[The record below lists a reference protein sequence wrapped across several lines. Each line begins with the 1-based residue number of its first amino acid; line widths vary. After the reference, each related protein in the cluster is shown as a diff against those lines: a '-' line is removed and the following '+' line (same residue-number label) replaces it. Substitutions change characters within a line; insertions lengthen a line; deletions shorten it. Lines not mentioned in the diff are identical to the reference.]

1 MSAKNFRFRSPGIR
15 IQEIDQSF
23 VEAPTV
29 SEVGP
34 VIVGRS
40 LEGPILKPVTV
51 NSVAEFIDVFGEP
64 SPGGYAGGDLWRSEN
79 TTAPHYGAYAALAYL
94 RNSAPVT
101 FIRLGGIAA
110 PGASGTGQA
119 GWQTTGAVDPDATLA
134 DDAGAYGLWLAPSA
148 SSGDAHGTGSLAA
161 VFYMSQGAAIG
172 LEVAAGEYKTKRL
185 ASFAGTLTNAKIK
198 LAVSASAAGTTF
210 TPASLVNELGYT
222 SGSTDHNKTFT
233 VTLDPSDSNFIRKAF
248 NTSPLKTYKGDDGV
262 NHPHP
267 YFLGETFEDV
277 IKSKEGTETA
287 TLAFIT
293 PLASG
298 SVYKG
303 DYRYDFQEAKTGWIF
318 SQDTGLNTS
327 FDPIDSTPQ
336 KLFRLVGLNEGRWAS
351 KNIKISIAKISYT
364 KVDNSAEPYPTFSVQ
379 VRDVKDSDNSPAIL
393 EEFNDLTLNPRSANF
408 IAAVIGDQYIKYDKA
423 ARKHRVFGSYPN
435 NSRYIRVDVHP
446 DILYGA
452 ADPELV
458 PFGFLGPARRKKF
471 QIISGSAT
479 TAPDSEYVTLQASY
493 ASELDS
499 SLEWGGGDFIASN
512 VLADTFTASLDWPDY
527 ALRVTASNS
536 SRGVAKNG
544 YFGVRVQKNE
554 TSRFF
559 SENYYDLTYPLEEGV
574 DPWEADGTNTVHT
587 FAFSLD
593 DVKQISGS
601 GTGWLDNAAYKSGN
615 RASSTAGEKSIS
627 QLGAYYK
634 ANGPGQTATAL
645 YTNSTAGWKTVIDA
659 GYNKFTMP
667 MHGGFDGV
675 DITKKNPFS
684 NVTLTGGSTND
695 GQDNYA
701 WYSVFTAI
709 KALKDPE
716 FIDYDIAAVPGVWE
730 KELNKLMAEQCLE
743 RGDALAVIDLDSGY
757 RPLEETKEDS
767 TTAVNTDLTKLGSVS
782 SAVNWRRNDMSDL
795 VHSYACTF
803 YPWVDISD
811 PRAGALVSV
820 PPSVAMLGVFGRV
833 KQVSDVWFAPAGFN
847 RGGLSDGLSGYP
859 VVSVKDRL
867 TSNERDEL
875 YDNGINPIASFPAEG
890 VVVFGQK
897 TLQLQRSALDR
908 INVRRLMIYLK
919 RQISR
924 VASSLLFEPNVPD
937 TWRNFTNDA
946 EEILQE
952 VQDGLGIEEYRFILD
967 ETTTTPDLVDQNT
980 LYAKLLV
987 KPTRA
992 IEFIALDFVLTNS
1005 GVDFPE

>member
-1 MSAKNFRFRSPGIR
+1 
-15 IQEIDQSF
+15 
-23 VEAPTV
+23 
-29 SEVGP
+29 
-34 VIVGRS
+34 
-40 LEGPILKPVTV
+40 LKPVTV

-64 SPGGYAGGDLWRSEN
+64 SPGGYAGGDLWRNEN

-110 PGASGTGQA
+110 PGASGTGYA
-119 GWQTTGAVDPDATLA
+119 GWQTTGSVEPNDTLA
-134 DDAGAYGLWLAPSA
+134 SDAGAYGLWLVPSG
-148 SSGDAHGTGSLAA
+148 SGVLGEHGTGSLAA
-161 VFYMSQGAAIG
+161 VFYMSKGAAIG
-172 LEVAAGEYKTKRL
+172 VDTDTSGQYKTRVLSK
-185 ASFAGTLTNAKIK
+185 FAGKLSDAKIK
-198 LAVSASAAGTTF
+198 LVVSASAAATTF
-210 TPASLVNELGYT
+210 TPASLVDELGYT
-222 SGSTDHNKTFT
+222 SGSTEHNKKFT
-233 VTLDPSDSNFIRKAF
+233 ITLDPSDSNFIRKAF
-248 NTSPLKTYKGDDGV
+248 NTSPLKTYNGADGV

-267 YFLGETFEDV
+267 YFLGETFEDA
-277 IKSKEGTETA
+277 IKSKEA
-287 TLAFIT
+287 DVSHTLAFIT

-471 QIISGSAT
+471 QIISGSNS
-479 TAPDSEYVTLQASY
+479 TALVDSTYVTLQTSY
-493 ASELDS
+493 ASEKES
-499 SLEWGGGDFIASN
+499 SLEWDATRDYVRGITDANS
-512 VLADTFTASLDWPDY
+512 LRFTASLEWPDY

-593 DVKQISGS
+593 DVKQISS
-601 GTGWLDNAAYKSGN
+601 STTGWLDNAAYAAGN
-615 RASSTAGEKSIS
+615 RKSSTAGEKSIS
-627 QLGAYYK
+627 QIGSYFK
-634 ANGPGQTATAL
+634 ANGPLQTATAL
-645 YTNSTAGWKTVIDA
+645 YTNSAGWKTVIDA

-684 NVTLTGGSTND
+684 NVTLTGGGTND
-695 GQDNYA
+695 GQSNYA

-730 KELNKLMAEQCLE
+730 TELNKLMAEQCLE

-757 RPLEETKEDS
+757 RPLEEMQEDS

-782 SAVNWRRNDMSDL
+782 EAVSWRRNSMSDL

-811 PRAGALVSV
+811 PRTNALVSV

-875 YDNGINPIASFPAEG
+875 YDNGINPIASFPSEG

-924 VASSLLFEPNVPD
+924 VAGSLLFEPNVPD
-937 TWRNFTNDA
+937 TWRNFTSDA

-952 VQDGLGIEEYRFILD
+952 VQDGLGIEEYRFVLD

>member
-79 TTAPHYGAYAALAYL
+79 TTSPHYGAYAALAYL

-119 GWQTTGAVDPDATLA
+119 GWQTTGSSAPDATLGS
-134 DDAGAYGLWLAPSA
+134 DAGAYGLWLAPSA
-148 SSGDAHGTGSLAA
+148 SSGDEHGTGSLAA

-185 ASFAGTLTNAKIK
+185 AKFTGKLTDAEIK
-198 LAVSASAAGTTF
+198 LVVSASAAATTF
-210 TPASLVNELGYT
+210 TPASLVDELGYT
-222 SGSTDHNKTFT
+222 SGSTEHNKKFT

-248 NTSPLKTYKGDDGV
+248 NTSPLKTYNGADGV

-277 IKSKEGTETA
+277 IKSKETDVTH

-351 KNIKISIAKISYT
+351 KSIKISIAKISYT

-471 QIISGSAT
+471 QIISGSNST
-479 TAPDSEYVTLQASY
+479 VSDSAYVTLQASY
-493 ASELDS
+493 ASEGDS
-499 SLEWGGGDFIASN
+499 SLEWTGGDFIASN
-512 VLADTFTASLDWPDY
+512 VLTDTFTASLDWPDY
-527 ALRVTASNS
+527 ALRVTASNG

-544 YFGVRVQKNE
+544 YFGVRTQKDE

-559 SENYYDLTYPLEEGV
+559 SENYYDLTYPLEGGV
-574 DPWEADGTNTVHT
+574 DSWEADGTNTVHT

-593 DVKQISGS
+593 DVKQLSS
-601 GTGWLDNAAYKSGN
+601 STTGWQDNAGYEAGN
-615 RASSTAGEKSIS
+615 RASAVAGKKSIS
-627 QLGAYYK
+627 QLAAYYK
-634 ANGPGQTATAL
+634 ANGPGNASPTAL
-645 YTNSTAGWKTVIDA
+645 YSNSAGWKTVIDA

-859 VVSVKDRL
+859 VVNVKDRL

-875 YDNGINPIASFPAEG
+875 YDNGINPIASFPSEG

-924 VASSLLFEPNVPD
+924 VAGSLLFEPNVPD
-937 TWRNFTNDA
+937 TWRNFTSDA

>member
-15 IQEIDQSF
+15 VQEIDQSF

-64 SPGGYAGGDLWRSEN
+64 SPGGYAGGDLWRNEN

-94 RNSAPVT
+94 RNSAPIT
-101 FIRLGGIAA
+101 FIRLGGISS
-110 PGASGTGQA
+110 PGASGTGLA
-119 GWQTTGAVDPDATLA
+119 GWQTTGSVEPNATLP

-148 SSGDAHGTGSLAA
+148 SAGDKHGTGSLAA
-161 VFYMSQGAAIG
+161 VFYMSKGAAIG
-172 LEVAAGEYKTKRL
+172 LKVAAGEYKTKRL
-185 ASFAGTLTNAKIK
+185 AKFSGTLTNAKIE
-198 LAVSASAAGTTF
+198 LVVSASAAATDF
-210 TPASLVNELGYT
+210 TPASLVSELGYT
-222 SGSTDHNKTFT
+222 SGASDHNKTFT
-233 VTLDPSDSNFIRKAF
+233 VTLDPSDSNFIRKAL
-248 NTSPLKTYKGDDGV
+248 NTSPLRTYKGDDGV

-277 IKSKEGTETA
+277 IKAKEGSESNTM
-287 TLAFIT
+287 AFIA

-303 DYRYDFQEAKTGWIF
+303 DYRYDFQEAKTGWVF

-364 KVDNSAEPYPTFSVQ
+364 KIDNAAEPYPTFSVQ
-379 VRDVKDSDNSPAIL
+379 VRDAKDSDNSPAIL
-393 EEFNDLTLNPRSANF
+393 EEFNDVTLNPRSSNF
-408 IAAVIGDQYIKYDKA
+408 IAAVIGDQYIEYDKA

-446 DILYGA
+446 DVLYGT

-471 QIISGSAT
+471 QIISGSAANT
-479 TAPDSEYVTLQASY
+479 PADATYVNLQTSY
-493 ASELDS
+493 ASEGDS

-512 VLADTFTASLDWPDY
+512 VLANTFTASLEWPDY
-527 ALRVTASNS
+527 ALRVSASNS

-544 YFGVRVQKNE
+544 YFGVRTQKNE

-559 SENYYDLTYPLEEGV
+559 SDNYYDLSYPLEGGV
-574 DPWEADGTNTVHT
+574 DSWNPDGTNTVHT

-593 DVKQISGS
+593 DVKQVSS
-601 GTGWLDNAAYKSGN
+601 STTGWLDDAAYEAGN
-615 RASSTAGEKSIS
+615 RKSAVAGKKSIS
-627 QLGAYYK
+627 QLGSYYK

-645 YTNSTAGWKTVIDA
+645 YTNSAGWKTVIDA

-684 NVTLTGGSTND
+684 NVTLTGGATND
-695 GQDNYA
+695 GANNYA
-701 WYSVFTAI
+701 WYSVFAAI

-716 FIDYDIAAVPGVWE
+716 FIDYDVAAVPGVWE
-730 KELNKLMAEQCLE
+730 KQLNKLMADQCLE
-743 RGDALAVIDLDSGY
+743 RGDALAVVDLDSGY
-757 RPLEETKEDS
+757 RPLEETKENA
-767 TTAVNTDLTKLGSVS
+767 TTGVNTDLTKLGSVS
-782 SAVNWRRNDMSDL
+782 AAVNWRRNDMSDL

-811 PRAGALVSV
+811 PRTNGLVSV

-859 VVSVKDRL
+859 VVNVKDRL

-875 YDNGINPIASFPAEG
+875 YDNGINPIASFPSEG

-897 TLQLQRSALDR
+897 TLQLERSSLDR

-980 LYAKLLV
+980 LYAKLLI

>member
-15 IQEIDQSF
+15 VQEIDQSF

-64 SPGGYAGGDLWRSEN
+64 SPGGYAGGDLWRNEN

-94 RNSAPVT
+94 RNSAPIT
-101 FIRLGGIAA
+101 FIRLGGISS
-110 PGASGTGQA
+110 PGASGTGLA
-119 GWQTTGAVDPDATLA
+119 GWQTTGSVEPNASLA
-134 DDAGAYGLWLAPSA
+134 SDAGAYGLWLAPSA
-148 SSGDAHGTGSLAA
+148 SAGDEHGTGSLAA
-161 VFYMSQGAAIG
+161 VFYMSKGAAIG
-172 LEVAAGEYKTKRL
+172 LKVAAGEYKTKRL
-185 ASFAGTLTNAKIK
+185 AKFSGKLTAAKLK
-198 LAVSASAAGTTF
+198 LIVSASAAATDF
-210 TPASLVNELGYT
+210 TPASLVSELGYT
-222 SGSTDHNKTFT
+222 SGASDHNKTFT
-233 VTLDPSDSNFIRKAF
+233 VTLDPSDSNFIRKAL
-248 NTSPLKTYKGDDGV
+248 NTSPLRTYKGDDGV

-277 IKSKEGTETA
+277 IKAKEGSESNTM
-287 TLAFIT
+287 AFIA

-303 DYRYDFQEAKTGWIF
+303 DYRYDFQEAKTGWVF

-364 KVDNSAEPYPTFSVQ
+364 KIDNAAEPYPTFSVQ
-379 VRDVKDSDNSPAIL
+379 VRDAKDSDNSPAIL
-393 EEFNDLTLNPRSANF
+393 EEFNDVTLNPRSSNF
-408 IAAVIGDQYIKYDKA
+408 IAAVIGDQYIEYDKA

-446 DILYGA
+446 DVLYGT

-471 QIISGSAT
+471 QIISGSAANT
-479 TAPDSEYVTLQASY
+479 PADATYVNLQTSY
-493 ASELDS
+493 ASEGDS

-512 VLADTFTASLDWPDY
+512 VLANTFTASLEWPDY
-527 ALRVTASNS
+527 ALRVSASNS

-544 YFGVRVQKNE
+544 YFGVRTQKNE

-559 SENYYDLTYPLEEGV
+559 SDNYYDLSYPLEGGV
-574 DPWEADGTNTVHT
+574 DSWNPDGTNTVHT

-593 DVKQISGS
+593 DVKQVSS
-601 GTGWLDNAAYKSGN
+601 STTGWLDDAAYEAGN
-615 RASSTAGEKSIS
+615 RKSAVAGKKSIS
-627 QLGAYYK
+627 QLGSYYK

-645 YTNSTAGWKTVIDA
+645 YTNSAGWKTVIDA

-684 NVTLTGGSTND
+684 NVTLTGGATND
-695 GQDNYA
+695 GANNYA
-701 WYSVFTAI
+701 WYSVFAAI

-716 FIDYDIAAVPGVWE
+716 FIDYDVAAVPGVWE
-730 KELNKLMAEQCLE
+730 KQLNKLMADQCLE
-743 RGDALAVIDLDSGY
+743 RGDALAVVDLDSGY
-757 RPLEETKEDS
+757 RPLEETKENA
-767 TTAVNTDLTKLGSVS
+767 TTGVNTDLTKLGSVS
-782 SAVNWRRNDMSDL
+782 AAVNWRRNDMSDL

-811 PRAGALVSV
+811 PRTNGLVSV

-859 VVSVKDRL
+859 VVNVKDRL

-875 YDNGINPIASFPAEG
+875 YDNGINPIASFPSEG

-897 TLQLQRSALDR
+897 TLQLERSSLDR

-980 LYAKLLV
+980 LYAKLLI